1 VKPRRT
7 GSPAYAGDDSEC
19 AALAGPF
26 PNMTTPSRGW
36 FARALL
42 DCPSPL
48 NEREQGMPGARC
60 TRGLMCK
67 IVRRDA
73 HEHTGSAETLR
84 HSPRNGFTAYA
95 AISPATNSSC
105 HRHRRIKGL
114 AAPGWADE
122 TSADLTPATGARTT
136 RFCRTLWRRRL
147 AQAMSLTG
155 SPALRYRLTPT
166 LPRPP
171 HPVPTFVTMANAPL
185 LEDETAKLIVLI
197 CPTL

>member
-1 VKPRRT
+1 MKPRRT

-26 PNMTTPSRGW
+26 PNMTSHFSR
-36 FARALL
+36 RV
-42 DCPSPL
+42 CPSFAETVCPPKKQ
-48 NEREQGMPGARC
+48 REQGMPGARC

-105 HRHRRIKGL
+105 HRHRRIEGL

-136 RFCRTLWRRRL
+136 RFCRTRIAPSSCASDVAHGITRPAISAHTDAAASTASRPNVRDDG
-147 AQAMSLTG
+147 QRP
-155 SPALRYRLTPT
+155 SP
-166 LPRPP
+166 
-171 HPVPTFVTMANAPL
+171 
-185 LEDETAKLIVLI
+185 
-197 CPTL
+197 